1 MTKKKEI
8 FAGIIIIG
16 NEVLSGRTKDIN
28 TSTIS
33 TWLNSLGI
41 EVKEVRVIPD
51 DAKTIIDTV
60 NELRKKFNY
69 IFTTGGIGPTHDDIT
84 AESISN
90 AFNLEYGFH
99 KEAFSILESYYKP
112 GEFTDGRQKMA
123 KMPTTAKLILN
134 PSSGAPGFY
143 VENVFCLPGVPS
155 ILKSMLGGLNNILV
169 GGDPVLSKTLNLRT
183 VESEIAKS
191 LTDIQNKNKE
201 VEIGSYP
208 FFRAGKLGVS
218 IVLRSTDQ
226 DKIDECNDQIL
237 KFVIAKDIEVLR
249 EI

>member
-1 MTKKKEI
+1 MPNKKEI
-8 FAGIIIIG
+8 IAGIIIIG

-51 DAKTIIDTV
+51 DEKIIIGTV

-84 AESISN
+84 AESISS

-123 KMPTTAKLILN
+123 KMPTTAKLIIN

-155 ILKSMLGGLNNILV
+155 ILKSMLGGLNNVLV

-191 LTDIQNKNKE
+191 LTDVQNKNKE

-226 DKIDECNDQIL
+226 SKIDECSDQIL
-237 KFVIAKDIEVLR
+237 QFIKNKNIEILR